1 MNLLSLVDWFEKQV
15 KDQCNPLAE
24 VIALQEAK
32 LKQKKS
38 SKNHFYK
45 NRGHSNLISKDTSQK
60 NKYKKEEPSKPEHNK
75 EKLTCWHC
83 EDKHRLM
90 VYSQFK
96 KMSVT
101 KRIDFVTEQRL
112 CKNCFSKT
120 HVIKDCICKQ
130 KCRFNICCKKYHTLL
145 HQDKSRI
152 NSTHWLILQLC
163 KTQR

>member
-1 MNLLSLVDWFEKQV
+1 MFSTLSLHSVFRATRDFNLTGGVMNLLSLVDWFEKQV

-120 HVIKDCICKQ
+120 HVIKDCICK
-130 KCRFNICCKKYHTLL
+130 
-145 HQDKSRI
+145 
-152 NSTHWLILQLC
+152 
-163 KTQR
+163 